1 METTVFF
8 QHRQLH
14 RILLLSPVI
23 LFLNSCVL
31 PAMYFAL
38 NENAIQYNTIQ
49 HNTIQSKTYFFPFR
63 EAVHG
68 DYCLVS
74 TSKTYFFH
82 FREALY
88 GGVTSFVLPKQSHR
102 PQPIRAAI
110 STTNQPLNK
119 DDFQPKTATSSRG
132 ESATQFRPR
141 RPRDYGDRRC
151 WGHDGRH

>member
-1 METTVFF
+1 MQCNTIQYNTIQYNQKSTSFLSGKQYMETTVFF

-23 LFLNSCVL
+23 LNSCVL

-102 PQPIRAAI
+102 PQPI
-110 STTNQPLNK
+110 
-119 DDFQPKTATSSRG
+119 
-132 ESATQFRPR
+132 
-141 RPRDYGDRRC
+141 
-151 WGHDGRH
+151 